1 MKIQAILNYWFGENV
16 DRNQAAT
23 KDSFKKWFMSTP
35 DIDNE
40 IREKFLEDI
49 NKLASGQYDDWKQDK
64 EGRLAAV
71 ILTDQFTR
79 NIFRRKKEAFAYDHI
94 ALDIVKKIPLS
105 EIETYAA

>member
-40 IREKFLEDI
+40 IREKFLDDI

-71 ILTDQFTR
+71 ILTD
-79 NIFRRKKEAFAYDHI
+79 
-94 ALDIVKKIPLS
+94 
-105 EIETYAA
+105 

>member
-23 KDSFKKWFMSTP
+23 KDFKKWFKSTP

-40 IREKFLEDI
+40 IREKFLDDI
-49 NKLASGQYDDWKQDK
+49 NKIASGQYDDWKQDK